1 MRSLRLALCLF
12 ALGLFAG
19 ACDSVYVSVQ
29 TGVTIMAPTAVIP
42 TAANQASSLYP
53 AMPSGLKRVKVVRV
67 VDGDTVD
74 VNLDGVTTRL
84 RLIGINTPETV
95 DPDRPVECF
104 GPEASK
110 RAKALLEGQSIMLE
124 ADSSQDDRDR
134 YNRLLRYIWFE
145 DGRLFNMQMVLEGYA
160 YEYTYQIPY
169 KYQAA
174 FKSAQRQADQAQRG
188 LWSPSTCNG
197 KK

>member
-1 MRSLRLALCLF
+1 MRSLRLTRCFLALCL
-12 ALGLFAG
+12 LVG
-19 ACDSVYVSVQ
+19 ACDSVSVSIQ
-29 TGVTIMAPTAVIP
+29 TGVTVIAPTAVIP
-42 TAANQASSLYP
+42 TAADQSSNLYP
-53 AMPSGLKRVKVVRV
+53 SMPSGLKRVNVVRV

-95 DPDRPVECF
+95 DPNKPVECY

-110 RAKALLEGQSIMLE
+110 RAHVLLDGQSVLLEG
-124 ADSSQDDRDR
+124 DSSQDERDK

-145 DGRLFNMQMVLEGYA
+145 DGRLFNMEMVLEGYA
-160 YEYTYQIPY
+160 YEYTYQVPY

-174 FKSAQRQADQAQRG
+174 FKAAQRQAEEAQRG
-188 LWSPSTCNG
+188 LWSPATCNG
-197 KK
+197 QK